1 MAVDESKVKSS
12 LGAVL
17 TWAGGIAGSVIAA
30 VLIWHFT
37 QVKPPAPPP
46 PYPQFGLTGLITD
59 STTKQPIAN
68 AIVTASFEN
77 NIKSYTT
84 DGSGAYAFTMD
95 GAKDGPDVVTVDV
108 VANGYSFYRASDL
121 PVMPGDNYA
130 GFPLISNAAP
140 AAAPT
145 PAPAATGGAGAVQ
158 PPAAGASGSSG
169 AAVHPVITPIIVQ
182 RVMPKNFIRP
192 GISTYIGLKKQ

>member
-17 TWAGGIAGSVIAA
+17 TWAGGIASAVIAA
-30 VLIWHFT
+30 VLIYHFT
-37 QVKPPAPPP
+37 QVKPPVPPP
-46 PYPQFGLTGLITD
+46 TYPQFGLTGLITD

-95 GAKDGPDVVTVDV
+95 GAKGW
-108 VANGYSFYRASDL
+108 
-121 PVMPGDNYA
+121 PGRGDC
-130 GFPLISNAAP
+130 GC
-140 AAAPT
+140 
-145 PAPAATGGAGAVQ
+145 GG
-158 PPAAGASGSSG
+158 
-169 AAVHPVITPIIVQ
+169 Q
-182 RVMPKNFIRP
+182 RVQLLPGERP
-192 GISTYIGLKKQ
+192 AGHAWR